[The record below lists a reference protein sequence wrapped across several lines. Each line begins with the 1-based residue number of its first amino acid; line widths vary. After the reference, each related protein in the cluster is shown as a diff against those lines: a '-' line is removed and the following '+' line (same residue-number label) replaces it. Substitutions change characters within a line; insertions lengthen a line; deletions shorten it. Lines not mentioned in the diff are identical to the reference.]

1 MYNNIINNNKKNM
14 QKCLDLFIDKVNH
27 LSQNRLSSNLLNNIS
42 LKLNNKF
49 TLIHHI
55 SSIVVENSST
65 LKVTPFDYTI
75 IKNIEKSIVLSNL
88 DLLTK
93 VVGSSIYVKIPI
105 MTETRKIK
113 IFKNIKIEAE
123 LYKINIRNIRRK
135 TNNKIKFC
143 LKKKY
148 IDENQEKKLYNLI
161 QKQTI
166 FHIDKIKIFLKK
178 REKELF
184 N

>member
-14 QKCLDLFIDKVNH
+14 QKCLDLFINKINN
-27 LSQNRLSSNLLNNIS
+27 LSQNRLSPYLLNNIS
-42 LKLNNKF
+42 VKLNNKF
-49 TLIHHI
+49 ILIHHI

-65 LKVTPFDYTI
+65 LKITPFDYTI

-88 DLLTK
+88 DVTTK
-93 VVGSSIYVKIPI
+93 IIDSNIYVKIPI
-105 MTETRKIK
+105 MTESRKIK

-123 LYKINIRNIRRK
+123 FNKINIRNIRRK
-135 TNNKIKFC
+135 TNNKIKLS

-148 IDENQEKKLYNLI
+148 IDENQEQKLYNLI
-161 QKQTI
+161 QKQTT
-166 FHIDKIKIFLKK
+166 FYVNYIKEFLKK
-178 REKELF
+178 KEKELF